1 MYALRK
7 TTLDAWAAL
16 ALRPRYDALGRREQR
31 LAIVALAVLGS
42 VLAYSLATTVLDS
55 RNDAVERYAA
65 RLADLDWMRRNEAR
79 AAQAADDG
87 AGAASSQSQLSN
99 INAAAKDFSLSLRS
113 LQPDANGYSVQME
126 AAPFAN
132 VIRWSHALEARH
144 GIEIASVS
152 IDVVEPGIVNARFNV
167 R

>member
-1 MYALRK
+1 MYSLRK
-7 TTLDAWAAL
+7 VVVEAWAAL
-16 ALRPRYDALGRREQR
+16 ALRSRYDALGRREQR
-31 LAIVALAVLGS
+31 LAIIALAVLGS
-42 VLAYSLATTVLDS
+42 TLAYSLASTVLET
-55 RNDAVERYAA
+55 RNDEVERYAA
-65 RLADLDWMRRNEAR
+65 RLADLEWMRRNEAR
-79 AAQAADDG
+79 AARAADDG
-87 AGAASSQSQLSN
+87 ASAASSQSQLSN

-126 AAPFAN
+126 AAPFAK

>member
-1 MYALRK
+1 MYAVRK
-7 TTLDAWAAL
+7 AVVDAWAAL
-16 ALRPRYDALGRREQR
+16 ALRSRYEALGRREQQ
-31 LAIVALAVLGS
+31 LTVVALAVLGS
-42 VLAYSLATTVLDS
+42 TLAYSLASTVLET

-65 RLADLDWMRRNEAR
+65 RLADLEWMRRNEAR
-79 AAQAADDG
+79 AARAADDG
-87 AGAASSQSQLSN
+87 ASAASSQSQLSN

-126 AAPFAN
+126 AAPFAK

>member
-7 TTLDAWAAL
+7 AVVDVWAAL
-16 ALRPRYDALGRREQR
+16 ALRSRYEALGRREQR
-31 LAIVALAVLGS
+31 LAIIALAVLGAT
-42 VLAYSLATTVLDS
+42 LAYSLASTVLET

-65 RLADLDWMRRNEAR
+65 RLADLEWMRRNEAR
-79 AAQAADDG
+79 AARAADDG
-87 AGAASSQSQLSN
+87 ASVASSQSQLSN

-126 AAPFAN
+126 AAPFAK